1 MQLLAQPRTARLPPC
16 PRMLGHAK
24 PASINSQTTDES
36 ARGATSYWVALPPV
50 PFGFVFLAAAPAPA
64 AAVATAAL
72 ALAKAAE
79 HCVVTLAEALAEGRL
94 RLAAG
99 QLDELVE
106 LVHAIVLEALRDL
119 LPVSLAGRDVLA
131 VALVEDFKTG

>member
-1 MQLLAQPRTARLPPC
+1 M
-16 PRMLGHAK
+16 
-24 PASINSQTTDES
+24 
-36 ARGATSYWVALPPV
+36 ALPPV
-50 PFGFVFLAAAPAPA
+50 PFGFVFLAAAPPPA

-79 HCVVTLAEALAEGRL
+79 HCVVTLAEALAEALAEGRL

-131 VALVEDFKTG
+131 VALMEDFNTG